1 MPRFRKNETIAN
13 INVESGDDSD
23 EEMEEVTPA
32 TNRLISE
39 EVISVPPSYRLYPSL
54 PNPTEEERCLEAWRE
69 YLRIKNIQHEN
80 QETVAVVHQ
89 TGSNCRKA
97 TINIRLNGKI
107 CGPALVDA
115 GATISL
121 IRTDIASSL
130 GLSTERSHT
139 TATGVT
145 KDTLDIIGQTH
156 VELGIEH
163 DWHGMHKFYLANEI
177 SYPVILG
184 TDLLSKIGTVTY
196 DFQDCTL
203 RLNNGQD
210 IQMGDQSSSKT
221 VKTCN
226 TVEIPP
232 FTEMAIVAQVNN
244 ITESE
249 ECIFEGI
256 KNLA

>member
-1 MPRFRKNETIAN
+1 MPRFRRNETIAN
-13 INVESGDDSD
+13 INAESGEDDSD

-32 TNRLISE
+32 TTRLISE
-39 EVISVPPSYRLYPSL
+39 EAISLPPSYRLYPSL
-54 PNPTEEERCLEAWRE
+54 PNPTEERCLEAWRE

-80 QETVAVVHQ
+80 QETIAVVHQ

-156 VELGIEH
+156 VVRYLTRLA
-163 DWHGMHKFYLANEI
+163 WHA
-177 SYPVILG
+177 
-184 TDLLSKIGTVTY
+184 
-196 DFQDCTL
+196 
-203 RLNNGQD
+203 
-210 IQMGDQSSSKT
+210 
-221 VKTCN
+221 
-226 TVEIPP
+226 
-232 FTEMAIVAQVNN
+232 
-244 ITESE
+244 
-249 ECIFEGI
+249 
-256 KNLA
+256 